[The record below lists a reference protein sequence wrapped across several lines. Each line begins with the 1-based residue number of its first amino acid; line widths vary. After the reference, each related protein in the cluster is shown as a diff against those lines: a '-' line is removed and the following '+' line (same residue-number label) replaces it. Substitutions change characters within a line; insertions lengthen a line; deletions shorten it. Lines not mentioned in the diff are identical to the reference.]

1 MSHPERG
8 GDATKPVFVDNRDGN
23 TLARAITTH
32 LAAPTMTAR
41 LNAQG
46 LGGFA
51 SFLASANGLPTRPT
65 VGRTPA

>member
-1 MSHPERG
+1 MSDRERS
-8 GDATKPVFVDNRDGN
+8 AENVCPVFVDNRDGN